1 MPEKANAIEM
11 RVFENKFKTDGL
23 HPDYSQKNVDVKGS
37 DMDVSVW
44 KNVAKNGSEYLN
56 IRIVPAYKS
65 KEEAA
70 KSKEEA
76 AKRKNQGEQD
86 DLPF

>member
-11 RVFENKFKTDGL
+11 RVFENKFKTDDL
-23 HPDYSQKNVDVKGS
+23 HPDYSQKNVDVNGK

-56 IRIVPAYKS
+56 IRVLPAYKS
-65 KEEAA
+65 KEEAS
-70 KSKEEA
+70 KS
-76 AKRKNQGEQD
+76 KNQGEQD

>member
-1 MPEKANAIEM
+1 MPEKANTIEM
-11 RVFENKFKTDGL
+11 RVFENKFKTDDM
-23 HPDYSQKNVDVKGS
+23 HPDYSQKNVDVKGE

-56 IRIVPAYKS
+56 IKVVPAYKS

-70 KSKEEA
+70 KSK
-76 AKRKNQGEQD
+76 KQGQQD

>member
-1 MPEKANAIEM
+1 MPEKANTIEM

-70 KSKEEA
+70 K
-76 AKRKNQGEQD
+76 RKNQGERD

>member
-23 HPDYSQKNVDVKGS
+23 HPDYSQKNVDVKGK